1 MEQPEDIAALL
12 ACCMLFEYGFIP
24 GGVAASG
31 TVQRLRTN
39 LPDFERLLVEP
50 RTATDKRRAPCWSP
64 ARYRASEPGIAPRR
78 LDAVEALTCLVLDVD
93 DGTPLRRLVEFAQ
106 TSGCRWW
113 AHTSWSHREDHP
125 KARLIWPL
133 EEPVPV
139 AEWGAAWGAAQRWAA
154 ANGITVDGQCKDPS
168 RAYLLPATPPGGE
181 APLVVRSSPYL
192 PRLNLRDTLARYPAP
207 APPPAPFRV
216 LNPYTAPKTDGPQP
230 PAAHGAYLAR
240 VEGKLALAAPG
251 GRNRAAMDA
260 GWALGA
266 RELAGLSPAD
276 ADTWFSRLVAAATAT
291 GLPSIEAH
299 TAVLSGRRRALSKA
313 P

>member
-12 ACCMLFEYGFIP
+12 ACCMLFEYGYIP
-24 GGVAASG
+24 GGVASSG
-31 TVQRLRTN
+31 TVERLRTN
-39 LPDFERLLVEP
+39 LPDFERLLHEP

-93 DGTPLRRLVEFAQ
+93 DGTPLRRLIEFAQ
-106 TSGCRWW
+106 SSGARWW

-133 EEPVPV
+133 EEPIAV
-139 AEWGAAWGAAQRWAA
+139 AQWSAAWSAAQRWAA
-154 ANGITVDGQCKDPS
+154 ANGITVDPQCKDSS

-192 PRLNLRDTLARYPAP
+192 PRLNLADLQRRH
-207 APPPAPFRV
+207 PPPPPQPAPFRA
-216 LNPYTAPKTDGPQP
+216 LNPYTAPKADGPQP

-240 VEGKLALAAPG
+240 VEGKLALSAPG

-260 GWALGA
+260 GWALGG
-266 RELAGLSPAD
+266 RELAGLSTTD

-291 GLPSIEAH
+291 GLPSHEAY